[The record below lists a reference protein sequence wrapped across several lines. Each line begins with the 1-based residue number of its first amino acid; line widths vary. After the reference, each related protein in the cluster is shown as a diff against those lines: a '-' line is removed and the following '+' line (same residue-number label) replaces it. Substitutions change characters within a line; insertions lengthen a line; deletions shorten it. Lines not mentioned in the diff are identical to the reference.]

1 MASSGI
7 RLGAWDFLKWEHI
20 MPISGEGKVIAA
32 KITVYAGDQEKYIS
46 FLTPEAFLELQK
58 WMNEVDEEH
67 DVSGPFFEEQL
78 QEYLTIALIPDY
90 KTSDAVSQEFRTN
103 FVQDKDRLIP
113 NDAEPVKMF
122 LERLQTLTDAA
133 TSKTKNDIKPE
144 LEKVE
149 GFLEVQ
155 YKKKEIATQ
164 LTEALAEDEDMRVIV
179 AKCEELMRP
188 GVLPGVRQVNDG
200 NADED

>member
-1 MASSGI
+1 MI
-7 RLGAWDFLKWEHI
+7 
-20 MPISGEGKVIAA
+20 
-32 KITVYAGDQEKYIS
+32 
-46 FLTPEAFLELQK
+46 
-58 WMNEVDEEH
+58 
-67 DVSGPFFEEQL
+67 
-78 QEYLTIALIPDY
+78 LILIGT
-90 KTSDAVSQEFRTN
+90 TSQR
-103 FVQDKDRLIP
+103 IW
-113 NDAEPVKMF
+113 
-122 LERLQTLTDAA
+122 LQTLTDAA

-188 GVLPGVRQVNDG
+188 GVLPRVRQVNDG